1 MFIPIF
7 ESTLN
12 AKAIPRASADL
23 SSYDN
28 PLWET
33 FQINVVPTVIFFKD
47 GRPLIR
53 KDGTLGRGLSKKD
66 LEELVNQISGH
77 QVAPAG
83 Q

>member
-1 MFIPIF
+1 
-7 ESTLN
+7 
-12 AKAIPRASADL
+12 
-23 SSYDN
+23 
-28 PLWET
+28 
-33 FQINVVPTVIFFKD
+33 VVPTVIFFKD
-47 GRPLIR
+47 GRPSIR